1 MTTKQTRKIR
11 KSGNSYVLTIPP
23 AIMDALDL
31 KDGDTVSLINEDNR
45 VELVKQQADVINEDF
60 INMVDSIYDEHKE
73 TFKSLVDK

>member
-1 MTTKQTRKIR
+1 MTTKHLRKIR

-23 AIMDALDL
+23 AIMEALDL

-45 VELVKQQADVINEDF
+45 VELVKQEADFVNEDF

>member
-1 MTTKQTRKIR
+1 MTTKQIRKIR

-60 INMVDSIYDEHKE
+60 INLVDSIYDEHKE